1 MGKQKFYV
9 YEYEHKGSKSHYSK
23 GVKRDFGEN
32 RVVFVDGHQ
41 ILCSVQPLHDAN
53 GLKLIGHLYA

>member
-1 MGKQKFYV
+1 MDKQKFDV
-9 YEYEHKGSKSHYSK
+9 YEYEYNGSKSHYSA

-41 ILCSVQPLHDAN
+41 ILCSVQPLQDAN
-53 GLKLIGHLYA
+53 GLKLVGHLYA